1 MRILTTVM
9 TSLLIG
15 LMTAGL
21 PASARAGEAPLFELR
36 TYTVHEGRLPALQAR
51 FEDHTLRIFE
61 KHGMRNV
68 GYWIPVDTPNTLIYV
83 IAHDNGDPAANW
95 QSFVSDPEWQ
105 TVYRDSRKDGPI
117 LIENGIVSQFMTA
130 ADYSPIQ

>member
-1 MRILTTVM
+1 MRKMM
-9 TSLLIG
+9 TSGLLIG
-15 LMTAGL
+15 LAMAGL
-21 PASARAGEAPLFELR
+21 TMNARAGETPVFELR

-51 FEDHTLRIFE
+51 FREHTMRIFQ

-68 GYWIPVDTPNTLIYV
+68 GYWIPVDTQNTLIY
-83 IAHDNGDPAANW
+83 ILAHDNGDPAANW

-105 TVYRDSRKDGPI
+105 TVYRDSRRDGPI

-130 ADYSPIQ
+130 ADFSPVQ